1 MTTHAIRYRR
11 PETPWSLSRMTTQN
25 AKDAAHQVERLI
37 ALGYAVADVTPPLED
52 AVPAPSET
60 AGQATATSETPAPG

>member
-37 ALGYAVADVTPPLED
+37 ALGYQVADVTPPLD
-52 AVPAPSET
+52 GAPAT
-60 AGQATATSETPAPG
+60 DPGVVAEN